1 MPQLAPGVFVDM
13 VLVAFDKVYVQQN
26 DRNVKG
32 DIIMFISERAIMRG
46 RDAVNQPDK
55 ANSVVTTE
63 LQPDLIKSCV

>member
-1 MPQLAPGVFVDM
+1 
-13 VLVAFDKVYVQQN
+13 
-26 DRNVKG
+26 
-32 DIIMFISERAIMRG
+32 MFISERAIMRG